1 MSPAFGLQDWIT
13 PMSQADRGPRNPSG
27 DTPRTPASRSR
38 KQRDRVRAPFRG
50 QKQRSATQSMR
61 TPDYLLIGHITADL
75 LDNGEVVL
83 GGTALYSALTA
94 ARLGASV
101 AILTRGVF
109 GTEVAGMKV
118 PGLEQYAGDLQIIV
132 QDADVPTTFVNTYL
146 GSRRRQE
153 IRHWAGP
160 IDLRGIPPHWRN
172 AKIVHLGPIAD
183 EIDRRSIAGLTTGF
197 LGVTPQGWMRDW
209 PRERG
214 GVVRHTQLRLPVD
227 LVNRIDCAIVSDE
240 EIFQARDVIE
250 RVGERRMS
258 VVTRGPEGA
267 TIYHAMRPEEV
278 EGLRPGSRQFRTL
291 EIPGIDVKVKSLT
304 GAGDV
309 FAAAFFMKASER
321 TSSAQEAGRFANAVA
336 GLSLREIGV
345 DSVPDKAE
353 IEAYLRED

>member
-1 MSPAFGLQDWIT
+1 
-13 PMSQADRGPRNPSG
+13 MSQADQGPNMPK
-27 DTPRTPASRSR
+27 TPANADNAQADQPKGDSRPSR
-38 KQRDRVRAPFRG
+38 RNKVRTPFRG
-50 QKQRSATQSMR
+50 QQRGSSLQTTR

-75 LDNGEVVL
+75 MDDGSVVL

-94 ARLGASV
+94 ARLGANV
-101 AILTRGVF
+101 AVLTRGLF
-109 GTEVAGMKV
+109 GQEVAGMQV
-118 PGLEQYAGDLQIIV
+118 PGLDQFAGDIQIIV
-132 QDADVPTTFVNTYL
+132 QDADVPTTFENHYL
-146 GSRRRQE
+146 GSRRQQVV
-153 IRHWAGP
+153 RHWAGP
-160 IDLRGIPPHWRN
+160 IDVRGLPPHWRN

-183 EIDRRSIAGLTTGF
+183 EIDPRSITGLTTGF

-214 GVVRHTQLRLPVD
+214 GRVQHTQLRLPVD

-240 EIFQARDVIE
+240 EIFQARDLIE

-267 TIYHAMRPEEV
+267 TIYHSMRADEV
-278 EGLRPGSRQFRTL
+278 ETLRPGAKQFHSIDL
-291 EIPGIDVKVKSLT
+291 PGINVKVKSLT

-321 TSSAQEAGRFANAVA
+321 TSSALEAGRFANAVA

-345 DSVPDKAE
+345 SSVPTRDE
-353 IEAYLRED
+353 IERALREG